1 MRGSIRK
8 RGVNS
13 WEIKIELERI
23 NGKRHRRFV
32 TVKGTYR
39 DAQKELTRLLSSA
52 DDGTLPDPT
61 RMTVGQYLRA
71 YLDSALSLSPKTLER
86 YHELA
91 ERQVIPHLGEIKLQK
106 VRPEQIEQWHAALLA
121 TGISARTVGHA
132 HRVLGACLRRALE
145 NGTITRNVA
154 TVRKPPKV
162 EERELEIPDA
172 RSGFDRARVPEG
184 PQPASFSQ

>member
-8 RGVNS
+8 RGANS

-23 NGKRHRRFV
+23 NGKRHRRFA
-32 TVKGTYR
+32 TVKGTYK

-86 YHELA
+86 YRELA

-106 VRPEQIEQWHAALLA
+106 LRPEQIEQWHAALL
-121 TGISARTVGHA
+121 TGGLAARTVGHA
-132 HRVLGACLRRALE
+132 HRVLSSVLKRAVE
-145 NGTITRNVA
+145 NGMLAQRGSHTKA
-154 TVRKPPKV
+154 
-162 EERELEIPDA
+162 A
-172 RSGFDRARVPEG
+172 SGRRGRGRDT
-184 PQPASFSQ
+184 